1 MFGILYFYLYKQCDK
16 KITHMSFHLKNTT
29 NLIQAPLF
37 FLWDFHPKFICHLYV
52 LKDTEYAKDN
62 EKEIHCNHTILFIS
76 KYQKCNT

>member
-1 MFGILYFYLYKQCDK
+1 MFGILYFYLYKQK
-16 KITHMSFHLKNTT
+16 RTIGFSSLNTT

>member
-1 MFGILYFYLYKQCDK
+1 MFGILYFYLYKQK
-16 KITHMSFHLKNTT
+16 RNIGFIPSLNTT